1 MEEDHYFIMS
11 SEITESIPL
20 GFQVGQ
26 TGNSLDCL
34 DFLFRKNAIMDH
46 KLHVVSEQIFT
57 N

>member
-11 SEITESIPL
+11 SEITDSIPL

-34 DFLFRKNAIMDH
+34 DFLFRKKAIMDH